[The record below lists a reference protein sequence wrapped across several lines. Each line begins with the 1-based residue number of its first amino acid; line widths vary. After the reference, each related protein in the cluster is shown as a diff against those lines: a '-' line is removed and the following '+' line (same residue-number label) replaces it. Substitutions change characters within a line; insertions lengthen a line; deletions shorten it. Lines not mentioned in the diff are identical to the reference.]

1 MFLFSCIERILC
13 RLQRII
19 KFSSSCASTSAI
31 DHMTWQICCGEG
43 KLSVAQGIEAF
54 FNVTYRLLLT
64 WLSRNGTNELQ

>member
-1 MFLFSCIERILC
+1 
-13 RLQRII
+13 
-19 KFSSSCASTSAI
+19 
-31 DHMTWQICCGEG
+31 MTWQICCGEG